1 MPYKL
6 VSAFL
11 LLLADLALLR
21 STCCRASSAAGL
33 NGVGAFRSLCGRA
46 GPPVLSA
53 AVSES
58 ASPESLPSVPS
69 ELVMAAFAA
78 LNASPAQALQM
89 DKGGGVSAA
98 ALRAVQ
104 LTQHV
109 PFVRMFHR
117 QFEQR
122 HRAGA
127 GAAQRAAAPQLFHFC
142 FSGWPGRRTINLHS
156 CTDKRSH
163 CFFRFLSAN
172 LDDAWTPVH
181 GVNVDILLRGHP
193 SFAVSLLIGAALPV
207 RNAALLVEM
216 QRYW

>member
-1 MPYKL
+1 MP
-6 VSAFL
+6 AFL

-21 STCCRASSAAGL
+21 SACCRASSAAGL

-109 PFVRMFHR
+109 PFVRILDR
-117 QFEQR
+117 YAQQR
-122 HRAGA
+122 HCAGA
-127 GAAQRAAAPQLFHFC
+127 GAAQRAAAPQLFQPC
-142 FSGWPGRRTINLHS
+142 FVGWPCRRTIDLHS
-156 CTDKRSH
+156 CTDKRSYS
-163 CFFRFLSAN
+163 FFRLLAAN
-172 LDDAWTPVH
+172 SDATWTPVH
-181 GVNVDILLRGHP
+181 GINILIALRCHP
-193 SFAVSLLIGAALPV
+193 SFAVSLLIGCCAEQLLLV
-207 RNAALLVEM
+207 EIAALLVEL

>member
-1 MPYKL
+1 MTSYHRTLKNGLDRFLCSHGKKL
-6 VSAFL
+6 ASWLTSAHTQVRK
-11 LLLADLALLR
+11 AR
-21 STCCRASSAAGL
+21 QAGL
-33 NGVGAFRSLCGRA
+33 NGVGAFRSLRGRA

-117 QFEQR
+117 QF
-122 HRAGA
+122 
-127 GAAQRAAAPQLFHFC
+127 
-142 FSGWPGRRTINLHS
+142 
-156 CTDKRSH
+156 
-163 CFFRFLSAN
+163 
-172 LDDAWTPVH
+172 
-181 GVNVDILLRGHP
+181 
-193 SFAVSLLIGAALPV
+193 
-207 RNAALLVEM
+207 
-216 QRYW
+216 